1 MLSEA
6 KVLPSDT
13 RQNPSGIDI
22 VFENIEYSV
31 QTEAKRD
38 EFKLPCK
45 KEYQEKQILKGIS
58 GIAKAGE
65 MTAIMGA
72 SGAGKTTLLNIIS
85 CRVPFTSNQN
95 EKKVG
100 VASGRIF
107 ANQLAYDFKSF
118 GDFANY
124 VMQEDVLLQSLTV
137 R

>member
-45 KEYQEKQILKGIS
+45 KEY
-58 GIAKAGE
+58 
-65 MTAIMGA
+65 
-72 SGAGKTTLLNIIS
+72 
-85 CRVPFTSNQN
+85 
-95 EKKVG
+95 
-100 VASGRIF
+100 
-107 ANQLAYDFKSF
+107 
-118 GDFANY
+118 
-124 VMQEDVLLQSLTV
+124 
-137 R
+137 